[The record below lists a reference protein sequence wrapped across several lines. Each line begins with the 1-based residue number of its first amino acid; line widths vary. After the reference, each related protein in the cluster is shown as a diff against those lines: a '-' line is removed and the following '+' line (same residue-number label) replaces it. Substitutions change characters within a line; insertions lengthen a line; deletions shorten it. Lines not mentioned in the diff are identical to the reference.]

1 MQGVTAPNRGNREEI
16 FSEAELGLLVQELSL
31 SPKQTDLVRC
41 LFAGCSDKQIAN
53 HMQIHI
59 PTVRTHITRLFRKFD
74 VDDREELILHIFGH
88 FRKRCREVS
97 CPRKQ

>member
-1 MQGVTAPNRGNREEI
+1 MQGVTAPNRRNQGEI
-16 FSEAELGLLVQELSL
+16 FSEAELGQLVEELSL
-31 SPKQTDLVRC
+31 SPRQTGIVRC

-53 HMQIHI
+53 QMQIHI

-74 VDDREELILHIFGH
+74 VDDREGLILHIFGH
-88 FRKRCREVS
+88 FRKGCREVS

>member
-16 FSEAELGLLVQELSL
+16 FSETELGQLVQELSL

-53 HMQIHI
+53 RMNIHI
-59 PTVRTHITRLFRKFD
+59 PTVRTHITRLFRKLS
-74 VDDREELILHIFGH
+74 VDNREGLILHIFGH
-88 FRKRCREVS
+88 YRKGCHELS
-97 CPRKQ
+97 CPRK

>member
-1 MQGVTAPNRGNREEI
+1 MQGATTPSRQGEV
-16 FSEAELGLLVQELSL
+16 FSEVELGQLVDELSL

-53 HMQIHI
+53 RMQIHL

-74 VDDREELILHIFGH
+74 VDDREGLILHIFGH
-88 FRKRCREVS
+88 FRAGCRELD

>member
-1 MQGVTAPNRGNREEI
+1 MHGVTTLNRRNQGEI
-16 FSEAELGLLVQELSL
+16 FSEAELGRLVQELSL
-31 SPKQTDLVRC
+31 SPKQTDLIRC

-53 HMQIHI
+53 QMQIHL

-74 VDDREELILHIFGH
+74 VDDREGLILHVFRR
-88 FRKRCREVS
+88 FRKGCRGAN